1 MADVE
6 NTPGASVS
14 LEEDTRTRK
23 TVRLRTLTPKVTGP
37 VLDDVP
43 AEAAG
48 DDVEDTRTRMTVK
61 LKPSAAKPPLT
72 LKKPA
77 VAEDSAVEA
86 EEGAEDTRT
95 RMTVKLKPSAAKPPL
110 TLKKP
115 AVAEDSSAEAEDG
128 AEDTR
133 TRMTV
138 KLKPSAAKPPLT
150 LKKPAVAEDSAAEAE
165 EGAEDTR
172 TRMTVKLKPSAAK
185 PPLTLKKPAAD
196 GAVAAEAGAEGE
208 GHTVRLPRP
217 ALKKGPGAAAP
228 GMPQQGGPRPVRCPE
243 MNGAPVKE
251 NYPADVPL
259 DVPRASGF
267 YMVMTL
273 ISLLFLIGTA
283 ALTTVHYLNFEHL
296 IEFEIPGIPFG
307 K

>member
-77 VAEDSAVEA
+77 VAEDSAV
-86 EEGAEDTRT
+86 
-95 RMTVKLKPSAAKPPL
+95 
-110 TLKKP
+110 
-115 AVAEDSSAEAEDG
+115 
-128 AEDTR
+128 
-133 TRMTV
+133 
-138 KLKPSAAKPPLT
+138 
-150 LKKPAVAEDSAAEAE
+150 EAE

>member
-43 AEAAG
+43 VEAAG
-48 DDVEDTRTRMTVK
+48 DDV
-61 LKPSAAKPPLT
+61 
-72 LKKPA
+72 
-77 VAEDSAVEA
+77 
-86 EEGAEDTRT
+86 
-95 RMTVKLKPSAAKPPL
+95 
-110 TLKKP
+110 
-115 AVAEDSSAEAEDG
+115 
-128 AEDTR
+128 
-133 TRMTV
+133 
-138 KLKPSAAKPPLT
+138 
-150 LKKPAVAEDSAAEAE
+150 
-165 EGAEDTR
+165 EDTR

-217 ALKKGPGAAAP
+217 SLKKGPGAAAP
-228 GMPQQGGPRPVRCPE
+228 GMPPQGGPRPVRRPE